1 MKKKMILH
9 IGRHKSG
16 TTSIQSTFFSN
27 KSELQRV
34 GIYYPEMGTR
44 GGAHHLISERMLKL
58 FRTGT
63 LPSDIKNDELI
74 SAFFAEIQSTEES
87 IILISSEGFQNVNPA
102 FVRAAFEDFEV
113 LIVVYIREQISYLR
127 SSYQQEVH
135 ASNLSVDVEDFEK
148 SFSVDYLRFYESWE
162 RSFGRDN
169 IVTRIFEKSK
179 LVNSDVVEDFICKI
193 LNEKFEL
200 FPKMNKRELDSLAK
214 NLSLCGR
221 YLSFKLRLNRVLSDD
236 FVFPDYLYYVLGNKS
251 EGERNVNFLSPE
263 IVNLVKE
270 KYQASNSALS
280 VKLDFAD
287 DGLQF
292 SEPKEYTELKPI
304 GPLGF
309 YAIFKDIEAQYPNFK
324 ELFDDL
330 YSYKKELC
338 EDGSLTL
345 KFCKNISTDSINL
358 DLIPSHID
366 LVASEI
372 ELVDK
377 DNREHMLKSALSSV
391 VKKYDFIT

>member
-169 IVTRIFEKSK
+169 IRIQNHK
-179 LVNSDVVEDFICKI
+179 D
-193 LNEKFEL
+193 
-200 FPKMNKRELDSLAK
+200 RH
-214 NLSLCGR
+214 
-221 YLSFKLRLNRVLSDD
+221 
-236 FVFPDYLYYVLGNKS
+236 LGISNYGQIWS
-251 EGERNVNFLSPE
+251 MAGERVW
-263 IVNLVKE
+263 
-270 KYQASNSALS
+270 
-280 VKLDFAD
+280 
-287 DGLQF
+287 
-292 SEPKEYTELKPI
+292 
-304 GPLGF
+304 
-309 YAIFKDIEAQYPNFK
+309 
-324 ELFDDL
+324 
-330 YSYKKELC
+330 
-338 EDGSLTL
+338 
-345 KFCKNISTDSINL
+345 
-358 DLIPSHID
+358 
-366 LVASEI
+366 
-372 ELVDK
+372 
-377 DNREHMLKSALSSV
+377 
-391 VKKYDFIT
+391 